1 MSSISTTH
9 EPRRARRGGV
19 LLALAVALCGLAV
32 SSPARADDADQR
44 KKEAQ
49 QHFDSALKLAES
61 NDYAAAL
68 AEFRLAYGKFPSYR
82 VLYNIAQLCAR
93 TDDAVCAHRAYTKYL
108 RDGGADVPAKRRTA
122 TEAELD
128 KLSKKVGLVTVTS
141 SVAGAS
147 VKLDD
152 EPLGET
158 PLPDAVAVTP
168 GSHKLKLVSGL
179 KTADKAFDVG
189 AGESTTA
196 ALEPA
201 DPAPASPKTAEPKA
215 DDKPTPA
222 EDRPKDARPKRKV
235 PWVPWAVAG
244 GFAVGTGVLAVLT
257 ASSYGKYQDK
267 KDSFPVSRGELD
279 DAQGSAKT
287 LFFVTGALGA
297 ATVVAAGVAGYFTW
311 VAPQR
316 AAIVVGP
323 GTIGAVGT
331 F

>member
-1 MSSISTTH
+1 LTVVANSTS
-9 EPRRARRGGV
+9 PGVRLARRGGAAV
-19 LLALAVALCGLAV
+19 ALALALSAM
-32 SSPARADDADQR
+32 STPARADDADQR

-61 NDYAAAL
+61 SDYAAAL

-93 TDDAVCAHRAYTKYL
+93 TDDAVCAHRSYTKYL

-122 TEAELD
+122 TEAELE
-128 KLSKKVGLVTVTS
+128 KLAKKVGLVTVTS
-141 SVAGAS
+141 SVSGAS
-147 VKLDD
+147 VRLDD

-158 PLPDAVAVTP
+158 PLPDAIAVTP
-168 GSHKLKLVSGL
+168 GSHKIKLVAGL
-179 KTADKAFDVG
+179 KSADKTVNVDVG
-189 AGESTTA
+189 EATTA

-201 DPAPASPKTAEPKA
+201 EPAPAAPKTVETKPDAKPSA
-215 DDKPTPA
+215 GDDSPTGTP
-222 EDRPKDARPKRKV
+222 PKRKV

-244 GFAVGTGVLAVLT
+244 GFAVGTGVFAFLT

-267 KDSFPVSRGELD
+267 KDAFPVTRGELD

-311 VAPQR
+311 VAPRR